1 MANRHIAIA
10 GNIGAGKTTL
20 TGRLAQ
26 VLGWT
31 AQYENPDSNPYI
43 ADFYKDMRRWGFN
56 MQIHFLYSRIA
67 KLKELRAGNEN
78 IIQDRTIYEDIYI
91 FAPNLVEMGVM
102 SQRDYVCYAN
112 LFEQIKDFLQP
123 PDLLIYL
130 RGSDAALK
138 ARIEQRNRHYE
149 QSIRTEYLRALNRR
163 YDSWIETYDLGPV
176 YIVDIDRSNFNHN
189 EKDLQRIAQDVRQ
202 HLQLPQTA

>member
-20 TGRLAQ
+20 TGRLARE
-26 VLGWT
+26 LGWT

-43 ADFYKDMRRWGFN
+43 ADFYRDMRRWGFN
-56 MQIHFLYSRIA
+56 MQVHFLYSRIA
-67 KLKELRAGNEN
+67 KLKALRAGNEN

-102 SQRDYVCYAN
+102 SQRDYTCYAN

-130 RGSDAALK
+130 RGSDTALR
-138 ARIEQRNRHYE
+138 ARIEQRNRSYE
-149 QSIRTEYLRALNRR
+149 QSIRTDYLRALNLR
-163 YDSWIETYDLGPV
+163 YDSWIATYRLGPV
-176 YIVDIDRSNFNHN
+176 HIVDIDQSDFNHN
-189 EKDLQRIAQDVRQ
+189 EKDLRAITRDVRQ
-202 HLQLPQTA
+202 HLGLPPA